1 MVLERLIRA
10 VATQVPVAPVAP
22 KVDACGATGKQS
34 WACSTAYDLSHNK
47 SVAETADA
55 LAKPLKIALILL
67 IAYIAVRV
75 ARRVIKLVVRR
86 LQDEATRNKLTEFRK
101 KTGLALLD
109 TSPTPSLRGMQR
121 AETFGTVLRG
131 IVAVVIWL
139 VAFLLVL
146 GEFDINLTPLIAGA
160 GVLGVALGFGAQS
173 IVRDLLTGMFM
184 LLEDQF
190 GVGDVIDAG
199 EASGT
204 VEGVSLRTTR
214 LRDVEGVVWHIPNGE
229 IKRVG
234 NKSQQW
240 SRAVLDIAV
249 AYETDIPGAID
260 VIKHTADDMWRDQA
274 FAAVILG
281 EPEVW
286 GVEELGVDRI
296 LIRLVVKTR
305 PLEQWNVAR
314 ELRARIKAAFDAA
327 GIEMPFPQQTVTH
340 RGAAGGAPGTGSA
353 TPGDGSAND
362 DGR

>member
-1 MVLERLIRA
+1 MVPELLVRA
-10 VATQVPVAPVAP
+10 FATQVPVAPVTP
-22 KVDACGATGKQS
+22 KVDACGAKGGQS

-47 SVAETADA
+47 SVAETVDA
-55 LAKPLKIALILL
+55 LAKPIKIALILL
-67 IAYIAVRV
+67 IAYIAVLV
-75 ARRVIKLVVRR
+75 ARRVIKRFVRR
-86 LQDEATRNKLTEFRK
+86 LQDEGTRDKLTEIRR

-109 TSPTPSLRGMQR
+109 TSPTPTIRRVQR
-121 AETFGTVLRG
+121 AETLGAVLRSIVTVL
-131 IVAVVIWL
+131 IWAI
-139 VAFLLVL
+139 AFLLVL

-160 GVLGVALGFGAQS
+160 GVIGVALAFGAQS
-173 IVRDLLTGMFM
+173 IVRDMLTGMFM

-199 EASGT
+199 SAIGT

-249 AYETDIPGAID
+249 AYETDIPRAID
-260 VIKHTADDMWRDQA
+260 VIKRTADDMWRDEA
-274 FAAVILG
+274 FAGVILD

-286 GVEELGVDRI
+286 GVEELGADRI

-327 GIEMPFPQQTVTH
+327 GIVM
-340 RGAAGGAPGTGSA
+340 PGTA
-353 TPGDGSAND
+353 TPGA
-362 DGR
+362 

>member
-1 MVLERLIRA
+1 MVLERLLRA
-10 VATQVPVAPVAP
+10 VATQVQITPAP
-22 KVDACGATGKQS
+22 KVDACGPKGQQS

-67 IAYIAVRV
+67 IAYLAVRIS
-75 ARRVIKLVVRR
+75 RIFIKRVVRH
-86 LQDEATRNKLTEFRK
+86 LQDEGTRDKLTEIRR
-101 KTGLALLD
+101 KTGLAHLD
-109 TSPTPSLRGMQR
+109 TSPTPTIRRMQR
-121 AETFGTVLRG
+121 AATLGAVLRS
-131 IVAVVIWL
+131 IVTVVIWSI
-139 VAFLLVL
+139 AFLLVL
-146 GEFDINLTPLIAGA
+146 GEFDINLTPLLAGA
-160 GVLGVALGFGAQS
+160 GVIGVALAFGAQS
-173 IVRDLLTGMFM
+173 IVRDLLTGIFM

-199 EASGT
+199 SAIGT
-204 VEGVSLRTTR
+204 VEGVSLRTTH

-260 VIKHTADDMWRDQA
+260 VIKRTADGMWRDEA
-274 FAAVILG
+274 FAGVILD

-327 GIEMPFPQQTVTH
+327 GIVM
-340 RGAAGGAPGTGSA
+340 PGTAS
-353 TPGDGSAND
+353 TPGD
-362 DGR
+362 